1 MTYITN
7 VKTTWRKDDSW
18 WQIYN
23 CSQTARA
30 TEKLESG
37 LLCDVLLFGFLRG
50 QKKKKSPM
58 EAYSS
63 L

>member
-1 MTYITN
+1 MTYTTN

-23 CSQTARA
+23 CSQIAR
-30 TEKLESG
+30 TIEKLESG

-50 QKKKKSPM
+50 KKNK
-58 EAYSS
+58 
-63 L
+63 